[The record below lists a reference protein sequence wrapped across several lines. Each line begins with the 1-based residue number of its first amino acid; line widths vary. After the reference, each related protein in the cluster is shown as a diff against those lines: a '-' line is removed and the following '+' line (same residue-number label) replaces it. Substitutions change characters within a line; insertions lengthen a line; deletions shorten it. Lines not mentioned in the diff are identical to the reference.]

1 MSVPA
6 KRKQHAAWLSVAANT
21 AATLVKLAAAIAT
34 GSSAVLAEAAHSFAD
49 LTASAISLVSIRA
62 ADRPADPGHPFG
74 HEKIEHVSG
83 VLEGAMIMIAAVV
96 VAVLAALH
104 FGEPVE
110 RSALGIVVMIAFAI
124 VNVLVSR
131 RIRTVSEETASAAL
145 EADAAH
151 LRADVL
157 TSSGAAVALVLVSI
171 TGIHQIDGIVACGIA
186 VLVART
192 GIDLIVR
199 GTRVL
204 VDVALPADE
213 VEAIRGVLEQ
223 ARPRGVVG
231 YHRLR
236 ARRAGA
242 VRHIDLHLQLDPT
255 MTVAEAHEITDAI
268 EAELAGR
275 LDGADVVIHIEP
287 ATHEPEEDARLL

>member
-1 MSVPA
+1 MDVPT
-6 KRKQHAAWLSVAANT
+6 KRKQRAAWLSVGANG
-21 AATLVKLAAAIAT
+21 AATGVKLAAALVT

-62 ADRPADPGHPFG
+62 ADRPADSGHPFG

-83 VLEGAMIMIAAVV
+83 VFEGGMILIAAVV

-104 FGEPVE
+104 LGDPVQ
-110 RSALGIVVMIAFAI
+110 RSGVGIAVMVTFAV

-131 RIRTVSEETASAAL
+131 RVARISKETTSAAL

-157 TSSGAAVALVLVSI
+157 TSAGAAVALILVSV
-171 TGIHQIDGIVACGIA
+171 TGIHNIDGLVAIGIA

-192 GIDLIVR
+192 GIELVIS

-204 VDVALPADE
+204 VDVALPPDE
-213 VEAIRGVLEQ
+213 VEAIHGVLDQ
-223 ARPRGVVG
+223 ARPRGVLG

-268 EAELAGR
+268 EDELAGR

-287 ATHEPEEDARLL
+287 ATHTPEEDARLL